1 MKIIIFIVLILI
13 LLAVLLPLLN
23 FGETYSFIITSMEF
37 IGDGFEFIGLLLKN
51 GFNIITGGY
60 PNLFGRLVLIFV
72 AVWFVEFIIVH
83 IIGGKE

>member
-1 MKIIIFIVLILI
+1 MKIIIFIVLVLI

-23 FGETYSFIITSMEF
+23 FGETYAFIRTSMEF

-51 GFNIITGGY
+51 GFGLITGGY
-60 PNLFGRLVLIFV
+60 PNLLGRLVLLFV
-72 AVWFVEFIIVH
+72 AVWFIEFIIVH